1 MSPTEG
7 PDIVLEFS
15 GGVMTIRT
23 QEAVYQVS
31 VTTLGEGAR
40 TCPRRPSRPCPAWS
54 SRPRR
59 PAASCPPAAPPR
71 PWPPRPRTT
80 TAS

>member
-1 MSPTEG
+1 MSTREG

-40 TCPRRPSRPCPAWS
+40 TL
-54 SRPRR
+54 
-59 PAASCPPAAPPR
+59 PPAAQPALPGLER
-71 PWPPRPRTT
+71 PARAAHRELPAGDPAP
-80 TAS
+80 APAA

>member
-1 MSPTEG
+1 MSTREG

-40 TCPRRPSRPCPAWS
+40 TL
-54 SRPRR
+54 
-59 PAASCPPAAPPR
+59 PPAAQPALPGLER
-71 PWPPRPRTT
+71 PAR
-80 TAS
+80 AAH